1 MWVRPD
7 TVCMYQAERNIDLH
21 QQKKSLQTRNHF
33 SSFLEQ
39 GSRQSPGL
47 IRCAVETGSGLSHN
61 WFVAATQMASS
72 TEQRNTETTSSTRI
86 AAGLILGLA
95 CFAAVL
101 TGGIFV
107 GQTIGE
113 ALSTLQTIAPV
124 QVDPLR

>member
-1 MWVRPD
+1 M
-7 TVCMYQAERNIDLH
+7 
-21 QQKKSLQTRNHF
+21 S
-33 SSFLEQ
+33 
-39 GSRQSPGL
+39 
-47 IRCAVETGSGLSHN
+47 CAVETRDDLSHN
-61 WFVAATQMASS
+61 WFVTAIQMASS
-72 TEQRNTETTSSTRI
+72 TEQCKAETTSSTRI

-113 ALSTLQTIAPV
+113 ALSTLQKIDPV

>member
-1 MWVRPD
+1 M
-7 TVCMYQAERNIDLH
+7 
-21 QQKKSLQTRNHF
+21 
-33 SSFLEQ
+33 
-39 GSRQSPGL
+39 
-47 IRCAVETGSGLSHN
+47 SHN
-61 WFVAATQMASS
+61 WFVAATQMGLSI
-72 TEQRNTETTSSTRI
+72 EQLKAETTSSTRI

-124 QVDPLR
+124 EVDPLR

>member
-1 MWVRPD
+1 M
-7 TVCMYQAERNIDLH
+7 
-21 QQKKSLQTRNHF
+21 S
-33 SSFLEQ
+33 
-39 GSRQSPGL
+39 
-47 IRCAVETGSGLSHN
+47 CAVATRDDLSHN
-61 WFVAATQMASS
+61 WFVTAIQMASS
-72 TEQRNTETTSSTRI
+72 TEQRKAETTSSTRI

-113 ALSTLQTIAPV
+113 ALSTLQKIDPV

>member
-1 MWVRPD
+1 
-7 TVCMYQAERNIDLH
+7 
-21 QQKKSLQTRNHF
+21 
-33 SSFLEQ
+33 
-39 GSRQSPGL
+39 
-47 IRCAVETGSGLSHN
+47 
-61 WFVAATQMASS
+61 MASS

-113 ALSTLQTIAPV
+113 ALSALQTVAPV
-124 QVDPLR
+124 EVDPLR

>member
-1 MWVRPD
+1 MIWCP
-7 TVCMYQAERNIDLH
+7 
-21 QQKKSLQTRNHF
+21 
-33 SSFLEQ
+33 
-39 GSRQSPGL
+39 
-47 IRCAVETGSGLSHN
+47 VETVSGLSLN
-61 WFVAATQMASS
+61 RFVAATQMGFS
-72 TEQRNTETTSSTRI
+72 TEQPKAETTSSTRI

-113 ALSTLQTIAPV
+113 ALSTLQTITPV